1 MPFDFLGTEEVQIPT
16 GGGFAPTGLVSL
28 WNAGVVFSVLAQID
42 PIVVAEMGVEYDS
55 KRDSRSGS
63 GWTTYYWRDF
73 ARAQADIAAMDI
85 RNQQGRVQSP
95 TSVWQ
100 FETKTADVLNFNTP
114 EAAGKFGDI
123 ISYSVEIHTLQSR
136 KKRHMFHQIALP
148 ACVAAGAV
156 AEGYTTPGF
165 SLDELLD
172 PSTLFTDDFAVKAY
186 GGPEGEG
193 WQDSFLWQR
202 RVALWAALGEDN
214 ATAYLPIGHMAG
226 GKSAAKYVTKAPKL
240 SECLKLATMRWTKPA
255 YANVL
260 QVPDPRVDA
269 VSGSGDRRL
278 TVAAIVALYGNK
290 AAAQAAAEAMKTTG
304 DETETPTTTATAATP
319 AVHTTANVPVTVTY
333 AYNVPQANVP
343 QAWRGFE
350 ADWKVAVAAAK
361 VALGTVPAGP
371 PPAIA
376 AYKAKVAAYAN
387 TNGLSATPDEVIAWM
402 NVG

>member
-28 WNAGVVFSVLAQID
+28 WNAGIVFSVLAQID
-42 PIVVAEMGVEYDS
+42 PVVVAEMGVEYDS

-73 ARAQADIAAMDI
+73 ARAQAGIAAMEI

-114 EAAGKFGDI
+114 EAAGKFGDV

-136 KKRHMFHQIALP
+136 KQRHVFHQISLP
-148 ACVAAGAV
+148 ACVAAGAA
-156 AEGYTTPGF
+156 AEGYATPGF

-172 PSTLFTDDFAVKAY
+172 PNTFFTDEFAVKCY

-202 RVALWAALGEDN
+202 RAALWAALGEDN
-214 ATAYLPIGHMAG
+214 VTAYLPIGHTAG
-226 GKSAAKYVTKAPKL
+226 GKSVAKYVTKAPRL
-240 SECLKLATMRWTKPA
+240 SECLKLATMRWIKPA

-269 VSGSGDRRL
+269 KSGDRRL

-290 AAAQAAAEAMKTTG
+290 TAAQAAAEAMKTTG
-304 DETETPTTTATAATP
+304 DETEAATTTTATPATP
-319 AVHTTANVPVTVTY
+319 TVRTTTAVPVTVTY
-333 AYNVPQANVP
+333 AIP

-376 AYKAKVAAYAN
+376 AFKAKIAAYAN

-402 NVG
+402 GVS